1 MTPWIS
7 LVVVAITLTGNARL
21 AVAQT
26 ATPRSKIQPPITS
39 TVVDL
44 TKRQPPPPAE
54 ETPAPRFESRPRF
67 EPRPDLRQLGLMRD
81 RGVFVGA
88 PTPWLWNGVLGQ
100 FGVEPIPID
109 QPYYDQPYDPEL
121 IGGVQLDVQPWR
133 AEVYVDGAYAGLV
146 ENFRGYYQ
154 HLDLVAGSHMISIFA
169 PDYNPVFFEV
179 VVSPGQTTTFRGT
192 LTRTSGN

>member
-7 LVVVAITLTGNARL
+7 VVVVAITLTSDARL

-26 ATPRSKIQPPITS
+26 GTPQSKVQPPIAPI
-39 TVVDL
+39 VVDL
-44 TKRQPPPPAE
+44 TKRQPPPPAK
-54 ETPAPRFESRPRF
+54 ETPTPRFESRLRF

-100 FGVEPIPID
+100 FGVEPLPLD
-109 QPYYDQPYDPEL
+109 QPYDQPYDQEL

-133 AEVYVDGAYAGLV
+133 AEVYVDGAYAGVV

-154 HLDLVAGSHMISIFA
+154 HLDLVAGPHMISIFA
-169 PDYNPVFFEV
+169 PGYNPLFFEV
-179 VVSPGQTTTFRGT
+179 VVSPRQTTTFRGT
-192 LTRTSGN
+192 LTRTSGS